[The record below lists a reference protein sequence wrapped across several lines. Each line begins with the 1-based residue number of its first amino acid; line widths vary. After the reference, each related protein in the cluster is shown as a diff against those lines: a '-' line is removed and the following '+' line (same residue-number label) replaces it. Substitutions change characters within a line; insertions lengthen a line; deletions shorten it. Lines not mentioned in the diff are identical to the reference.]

1 MTKIITIDGPSGSGK
16 SSVANYIAKVLKFK
30 HLNSGYIYRSLAYA
44 LLDKFG
50 LPDGENTELDLDS
63 KGLSEEIN
71 YFFDKLSFKF
81 DKQNFQVYLDKKL
94 INPFLD
100 SVLINKV
107 VPHISRLE
115 DVRNRVKS
123 IQRGLAQ
130 KYDLVAEGRDCGT
143 EVFPDANV
151 KIYFTA
157 SVEAR
162 AERVF
167 SRVFVLDKTVS
178 LESIKKVIAAKDY
191 VDEHRVV
198 GALKPATEAIVFDST
213 NYDLIASVKVLITI
227 ICANL
232 NH

>member
-1 MTKIITIDGPSGSGK
+1 MAKVITIDGPSGSGK

-30 HLNSGYIYRSLAYA
+30 HLNSGYIYRSVAYA
-44 LLDKFG
+44 LLDKFR
-50 LPDGENTELDLDS
+50 LLDAEDAELDLESID
-63 KGLSEEIN
+63 LTEEATS
-71 YFFDKLSFKF
+71 FFDKLSFKF
-81 DKQNFQVYLDKKL
+81 EKQNFQVFLDKKF

-107 VPHISRLE
+107 VPRISKLE
-115 DVRNRVKS
+115 AVRDRVKI
-123 IQRGLAQ
+123 IQRTLAQ
-130 KYDLVAEGRDCGT
+130 KHDLVAEGRDCGT

-157 SVEAR
+157 SVGAR

-167 SRVFVLDKTVS
+167 SRVSILDKSAS
-178 LESIKKVIAAKDY
+178 LESIKSVVAAKDY
-191 VDEHRVV
+191 ADKHRVV

-213 NYDLIASVKVLITI
+213 NYDLIASVKLLITI
-227 ICANL
+227 ISSKL